1 MSTPSIK
8 TSVGHGGVNN
18 TADVETIQELLNAYK
33 PCRPDPILVEDGIIG
48 DRTIAAIKAVQEQ
61 LGMAHPDGRI
71 DPGGR
76 TFMEISG
83 DFGEEDTAEEVHGA
97 DISAANSF
105 TVEDL
110 RAIMPNLKQ
119 QKADDYFPHLHK
131 AMGEFGINENRLR
144 QAAFLAQVA
153 HESGEFRYMREIWGP
168 TKAQKGYEGR
178 EDLGNTHP
186 GDGKRY
192 MGRGP
197 IQITGRANYK
207 RYGDLLDLPLVANP
221 ELAETPEVAFRV
233 AGAFW
238 KTHGLNEL
246 ADKQMFKTITKRING
261 GYNGL
266 DDRVKYYGRAKK
278 VLAV

>member
-1 MSTPSIK
+1 
-8 TSVGHGGVNN
+8 
-18 TADVETIQELLNAYK
+18 
-33 PCRPDPILVEDGIIG
+33 
-48 DRTIAAIKAVQEQ
+48 
-61 LGMAHPDGRI
+61 
-71 DPGGR
+71 
-76 TFMEISG
+76 
-83 DFGEEDTAEEVHGA
+83 
-97 DISAANSF
+97 
-105 TVEDL
+105 
-110 RAIMPNLKQ
+110 
-119 QKADDYFPHLHK
+119 
-131 AMGEFGINENRLR
+131 
-144 QAAFLAQVA
+144 
-153 HESGEFRYMREIWGP
+153 
-168 TKAQKGYEGR
+168 
-178 EDLGNTHP
+178 
-186 GDGKRY
+186 

-221 ELAETPEVAFRV
+221 EMAETPEVAFRV